1 MCRILGM
8 LIPIT
13 KAISAINFSS
23 DRYTVLVCICQF
35 SPCIPPGLSMDFDIN
50 TIPSH
55 GSLPSTLLLICSPVD
70 VVCMATS
77 HFPAS
82 THLPSRR
89 ITPPLSPLRSIIPT
103 TKLHDHMHT
112 SHVYDRFL
120 SLYDLRSFDVP
131 CVALFPQPLLSF
143 SRPFTTALVM
153 DMLSLTHDYIHID
166 TFVNIYIS
174 NSSTVFLSD
183 PCSVCFHSSSSCPLH
198 RISTFGSSNDI
209 ISFKVA

>member
-1 MCRILGM
+1 M
-8 LIPIT
+8 LISAT
-13 KAISAINFSS
+13 KAIFRNPSSS
-23 DRYTVLVCICQF
+23 DRHAVLVCICQF

-55 GSLPSTLLLICSPVD
+55 RSLPTTPLLICSPVS
-70 VVCMATS
+70 VVYTDTS

-89 ITPPLSPLRSIIPT
+89 ITPRLSPLRSIIPA

-112 SHVYDRFL
+112 SASHHIYDRFL
-120 SLYDLRSFDVP
+120 SLYDLRTFDVP
-131 CVALFPQPLLSF
+131 CVALYPQPLLSF

-153 DMLSLTHDYIHID
+153 DMLSFAYDDIHID
-166 TFVNIYIS
+166 PFVTIYIS

-183 PCSVCFHSSSSCPLH
+183 PRSVCFHYSSSSPLH
-198 RISTFGSSNDI
+198 RISTFGSSNDLI
-209 ISFKVA
+209 LFKVV